1 MDSRENTERLG
12 IYKCGE
18 IFEKM
23 GFIFREQK
31 DCDYGIDAI
40 IERKDEKYPSINSC
54 SDKIGRFIFQRNE
67 GR

>member
-40 IERKDEKYPSINSC
+40 IERKDQEN
-54 SDKIGRFIFQRNE
+54 
-67 GR
+67 